1 MGVADGQ
8 PHTGRDLLVA
18 TQAARTS
25 TNSREVT
32 TPNNFRTKI
41 NASSICAPESSLLH
55 HFWNYNIDV
64 SFQLFSSKRPIKIF
78 ESCDGPHPP
87 LGWGTASWLWK
98 PSEPVETVIRVVAAS
113 TDFSAR
119 PNYNGPSGLFVIYK
133 IEREPRVY
141 GWMDGW
147 GYKKCYFNV
156 LHIFWVWIICI
167 TILTGCHQDS
177 YGFQSLMSS
186 WGLGSCILNL

>member
-1 MGVADGQ
+1 MLTTVDFCGSCRWAT
-8 PHTGRDLLVA
+8 PHGEGPLGGD
-18 TQAARTS
+18 S
-25 TNSREVT
+25 SR
-32 TPNNFRTKI
+32 PNEYEQQGGNNPKQFSNQNKCQQHVCTRI
-41 NASSICAPESSLLH
+41 ILASH

-147 GYKKCYFNV
+147 GYKKCNWMFF
-156 LHIFWVWIICI
+156 IFF
-167 TILTGCHQDS
+167 GCEE
-177 YGFQSLMSS
+177 LV
-186 WGLGSCILNL
+186 